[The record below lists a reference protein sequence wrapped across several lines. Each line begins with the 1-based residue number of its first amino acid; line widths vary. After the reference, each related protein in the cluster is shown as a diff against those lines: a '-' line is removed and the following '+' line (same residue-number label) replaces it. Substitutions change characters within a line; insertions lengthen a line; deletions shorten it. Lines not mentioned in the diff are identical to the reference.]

1 MTMRPLWNAAP
12 DWSSSV
18 TETLSWKTD
27 VLTSPSGA
35 EQRIARRRTPRRTF
49 EFTVELSGAERRAF
63 ENLLWHAGAGEWDL
77 PVFPDVA
84 TLRAPLVAGDT
95 FIPVDTAGRDFIA
108 GDNVLIQ
115 DYDGTRETARI
126 SAVKGD
132 GLTVSELVL
141 QWSPGAEVYP
151 LRPAVL
157 TDPPAR
163 TRQTGELARWQVR
176 FRIAASN
183 PVLADA
189 GPVFWRGHPVLTAEP
204 DRTDDLT
211 GEYERMIAELDN
223 MTGIV
228 HRTDTAGRAFAV
240 QGFAWLEAGRVAQ
253 TRLRALFYFLRGRQR
268 PLWVPGDAIDF
279 IPVSTSGNEL
289 QTRTADYSAS
299 GIANGRR
306 DLCIRLADGSQIYRR
321 IVSAVS
327 LNNGERLTLNDELPP
342 VEQITDISFMT
353 LCRLNS
359 DEIQWQHITDA
370 DGLASVSVNFRGVRD
385 ELE

>member
-1 MTMRPLWNAAP
+1 MRPLWNAAP

-27 VLTSPSGA
+27 VLTSPTGA
-35 EQRIARRRTPRRTF
+35 EQRIARRMTPRRTF
-49 EFTVELSGAERRAF
+49 EFTIELSGKERRAF

-84 TLRAPLVAGDT
+84 TLRASLAAGDS

-115 DYDGTRETARI
+115 GYDGTRETARI
-126 SAVKGD
+126 SAVNGD

-163 TRQTGELARWQVR
+163 TRQTGELTRWQVR

-189 GPVFWRGHPVLTAEP
+189 GPVLWRGHPVLTAEP

-223 MTGIV
+223 MTGIP
-228 HRTDTAGRAFAV
+228 HRTDTAGRAFTV

-253 TRLRALFYFLRGRQR
+253 ARLRSLFYFLRGRQR

-279 IPVSTSGNEL
+279 IPVSTSGYEL
-289 QTRTADYSAS
+289 QTRTSDYSAS
-299 GIANGRR
+299 GVANGRR

-321 IVSAVS
+321 IVSAVT

-342 VEQITDISFMT
+342 VEQITDVSFIS